1 MVDANRHAS
10 IQMAH
15 LNALASLDIRCPL
28 IRKRAKVSTF
38 TAANLFIY
46 LFIYLFNSLALV
58 QV

>member
-10 IQMAH
+10 TQMAH

-38 TAANLFIY
+38 TAANFSNDAAKIPKY
-46 LFIYLFNSLALV
+46 V
-58 QV
+58 